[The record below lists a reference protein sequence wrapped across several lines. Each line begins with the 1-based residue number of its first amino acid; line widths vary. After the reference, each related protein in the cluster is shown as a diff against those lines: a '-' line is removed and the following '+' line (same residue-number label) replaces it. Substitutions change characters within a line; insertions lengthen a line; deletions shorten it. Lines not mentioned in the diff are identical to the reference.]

1 MSTFVSRYAV
11 QPKPTLA
18 PRIQNSMPGV
28 DGMSQWSVTMLAGMS
43 SICAAYPIIMTAQIF
58 T

>member
-1 MSTFVSRYAV
+1 VSTFVSRYAV

-28 DGMSQWSVTMLAGMS
+28 DGMSQWSVTMLAGMR
-43 SICAAYPIIMTAQIF
+43 SICAA
-58 T
+58 

>member
-1 MSTFVSRYAV
+1 M
-11 QPKPTLA
+11 QPKPMLA

-43 SICAAYPIIMTAQIF
+43 SICAAYPTIMKAQIF